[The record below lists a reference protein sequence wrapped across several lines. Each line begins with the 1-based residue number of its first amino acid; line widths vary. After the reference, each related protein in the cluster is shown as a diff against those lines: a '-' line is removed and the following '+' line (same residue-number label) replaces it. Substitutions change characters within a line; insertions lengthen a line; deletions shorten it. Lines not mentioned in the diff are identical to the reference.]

1 MMESINY
8 LEILKS
14 SFTMVILIGCSI
26 LSLTITIE
34 RWLFFRKIKANMN
47 LLGQIDH
54 LVSGNKLKDALSICE
69 KQPGPITNVVKAAI
83 VNHQKSKEQVSD
95 LLTAVRLE
103 EKTKM
108 ENLLSIL
115 GTMGNTAPFIGLF
128 GTVVG
133 IIKAFHDLARSGSG
147 GPSVVAAGI
156 AEALVATAAGLA
168 VAIPAAVIYNYFL
181 RKVKVVS
188 TAMEATSL
196 KILTHL

>member
-1 MMESINY
+1 MESINY